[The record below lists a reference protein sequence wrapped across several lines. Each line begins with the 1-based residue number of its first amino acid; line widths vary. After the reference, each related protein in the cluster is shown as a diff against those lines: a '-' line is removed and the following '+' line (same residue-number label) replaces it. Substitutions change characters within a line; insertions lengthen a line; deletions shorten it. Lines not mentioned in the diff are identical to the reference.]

1 MRNNRWTTPAMGRA
15 AMAAVAS
22 MLLLTACANRA
33 ALKPSSWHLP
43 WRKAPVAAPLP
54 VVELPVQSDS
64 GTPLTVLQYWTGNT
78 LRVDLSA
85 VSGSG
90 SLKLLPSPV
99 NGWPARMEFAVRA
112 GGITQLEV
120 QGDQRAV
127 FAVSAAT
134 SDGAPQTLPVSPTVY
149 SPATVAIVVSWN

>member
-1 MRNNRWTTPAMGRA
+1 MRNNRWISPAMGRVTVA
-15 AMAAVAS
+15 AMAS
-22 MLLLTACANRA
+22 LLLLTACAGRA

-43 WRKAPVAAPLP
+43 WRKAPVAAPVP
-54 VVELPVQSDS
+54 VVELRVQSDS
-64 GTPLTVLQYWTGNT
+64 GTPITVLQYWMRDT

-85 VSGSG
+85 VGGSG

-99 NGWPARMEFAVRA
+99 NGWPPRMEFAVRA
-112 GGITQLEV
+112 GSITQLEV

-134 SDGAPQTLPVSPTVY
+134 SDGAPQTLPVSPSVY
-149 SPATVAIVVSWN
+149 SPATAAITVSWN